1 MTLAD
6 VKDRFKNEYRSLLD
20 RFNIIELKIDD
31 AMNNS
36 SNEVNRPGIYVFWS
50 PEHGVIKVGKSQS
63 NSKKRSLQHIQDNT
77 NKGDINMNALPE
89 NKDVVLML
97 FNIIN
102 DKDMHWLL
110 SLEAFMEWNT
120 NPSIPA
126 GRIG

>member
-31 AMNNS
+31 AMTNS